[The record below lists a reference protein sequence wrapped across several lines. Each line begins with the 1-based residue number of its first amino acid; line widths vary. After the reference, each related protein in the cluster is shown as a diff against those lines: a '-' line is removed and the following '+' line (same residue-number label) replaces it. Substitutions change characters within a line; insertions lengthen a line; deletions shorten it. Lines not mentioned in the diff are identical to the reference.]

1 MIDAAARAGAH
12 DVVELAMLLG
22 VRVPRLAGSDRLAPV
37 APAVG

>member
-1 MIDAAARAGAH
+1 MIDAARAGAH

-22 VRVPRLAGSDRLAPV
+22 VRVPPRRRRRLAPV